1 MKLQRPSVGSGS
13 AIGVEIGSR
22 AIRAVEVTRS
32 RKGLGFRRGAEIA
45 LPAGAVIDG
54 EIRDVGAVAM
64 ALRQLWAEAGFGSRD
79 VVSILSGQRV
89 IVRQAEVVAMSEADF
104 TSALKYQAAELIPLP
119 VDHAVLDFT
128 ILSPLEQPASEP
140 GKMRVLLAAAHRDV
154 VETQVRALRE
164 ASLVP
169 VGADAAPIA
178 AVRAVSTAMPAPGV
192 TAVVRVSDDVAVIAV
207 QRAGTVLFSRILSV
221 GESQVL
227 SEATSSVPSAL
238 VGGRTPE
245 PGGYADTS
253 GFASPDVVHS
263 STGSY
268 DVNSLV
274 TDVLGSL
281 SFFARQMGGA
291 TIDEVVV
298 SGSVQDDSLLTELA
312 RRLPYRVTYFDAL
325 AKLDLS
331 GTTLDESTV
340 GALRATGLL
349 AVGAA
354 EWVFEP
360 SARRISLL
368 PAEVRH
374 GAAARRLAVLC
385 GVAGLVVVV
394 ALGGLTWH
402 NRSQVNKEKKVATEL
417 LTGNDSLQ
425 GKIASLAP
433 LSTAHAAV
441 ASRVALLKAAEAND
455 IAWSPLLAEIA
466 NAMPAGTTLTNI
478 SFTDASGGSSG
489 SGASGSSSA
498 TSAAASSSPEVVGSL
513 GSVTMSVQGTG
524 TEDEVAVW
532 LRALSKVKGLTA
544 VWVPAGSDSGG
555 KVTFSSSAS
564 VTSGVPLVH
573 RGDVTS
579 GAAS

>member
-1 MKLQRPSVGSGS
+1 
-13 AIGVEIGSR
+13 
-22 AIRAVEVTRS
+22 
-32 RKGLGFRRGAEIA
+32 
-45 LPAGAVIDG
+45 
-54 EIRDVGAVAM
+54 
-64 ALRQLWAEAGFGSRD
+64 
-79 VVSILSGQRV
+79 
-89 IVRQAEVVAMSEADF
+89 
-104 TSALKYQAAELIPLP
+104 
-119 VDHAVLDFT
+119 
-128 ILSPLEQPASEP
+128 
-140 GKMRVLLAAAHRDV
+140 
-154 VETQVRALRE
+154 
-164 ASLVP
+164 
-169 VGADAAPIA
+169 
-178 AVRAVSTAMPAPGV
+178 
-192 TAVVRVSDDVAVIAV
+192 
-207 QRAGTVLFSRILSV
+207 
-221 GESQVL
+221 
-227 SEATSSVPSAL
+227 
-238 VGGRTPE
+238 
-245 PGGYADTS
+245 
-253 GFASPDVVHS
+253 VHS

-281 SFFARQMGGA
+281 SFVARQMGGA